1 LSEECELKKSYE
13 AGEKEGVHGFKGK
26 RQIGKEVEQM
36 KKIISLVLAAAM
48 MLVVVGCGGGDQ
60 AKKDGSG
67 SGAKGDKQITM
78 GFSQIGAESE
88 WRTANTESIKQ
99 AAKDAGVN
107 LQFSDAQQKQEN
119 QIKAIRSFIAQGVD
133 IIAFVPIVET
143 GWDTVL
149 KEAKD
154 AKIPVIVVDRDVKV
168 SDDSLYVAKIGT
180 DSVAEGKKV
189 FQWIDEYMAKNNK
202 KPRSGDKFN
211 IVELEGTVGSSV
223 AIRRQEG
230 FKDAMAASQNAGKY
244 NLLASQTGEFTRQKG
259 QEVMESFLKSDR
271 DKIDILF
278 AQNDDMALGAIQA
291 IEAAGLKPGKD
302 ITIISID
309 GVKGIFQAM
318 IEGKSNCTVE
328 CNPLQGPLL
337 METAKKIL
345 NGEKVE
351 KLVYVDEG
359 IFPADVA
366 EKTLPERKY

>member
-1 LSEECELKKSYE
+1 
-13 AGEKEGVHGFKGK
+13 
-26 RQIGKEVEQM
+26 M
-36 KKIISLVLAAAM
+36 KKIIATVLAAVM
-48 MLVVVGCGGGDQ
+48 MVIAAGCGGGGQ
-60 AKKDGSG
+60 TAQNSG
-67 SGAKGDKQITM
+67 GAKDAGGKKITM

-88 WRTANTESIKQ
+88 WRTANTESVKK
-99 AAKDAGVN
+99 AAADAGIE

-154 AKIPVIVVDRDVKV
+154 AKIPVMVVDRDVKLA
-168 SDDSLYVAKIGT
+168 DDSLYVAKIGT
-180 DSVAEGKKV
+180 DSVTEGKNV
-189 FQWIDEYMAKNNK
+189 FKWLDEYLTKNNK
-202 KPRSGDKFN
+202 TPRSGSQFN
-211 IVELEGTVGSSV
+211 IVILEGTVGSSV

-230 FKDAMAASQNAGKY
+230 FKDALTASPNASKY
-244 NLLASQTGEFTRQKG
+244 NILASQTGEFTRQKG

-271 DKIDILF
+271 DKIDVLF
-278 AQNDDMALGAIQA
+278 AHNDDMALGAIQA

-302 ITIISID
+302 ITIVSID

-318 IEGKSNCTVE
+318 IEGKANCTVE
-328 CNPLQGPLL
+328 CNPLQGELL

-351 KLVYVDEG
+351 KLVYVQEG
-359 IFPADVA
+359 VFPAEIA
-366 EKTLPERKY
+366 KEKLPERKY

>member
-1 LSEECELKKSYE
+1 
-13 AGEKEGVHGFKGK
+13 
-26 RQIGKEVEQM
+26 M

-302 ITIISID
+302 ITIISIN

>member
-1 LSEECELKKSYE
+1 
-13 AGEKEGVHGFKGK
+13 
-26 RQIGKEVEQM
+26 M
-36 KKIISLVLAAAM
+36 KKKMVTALLAVSMLAGLSAVNVMAA
-48 MLVVVGCGGGDQ
+48 D
-60 AKKDGSG
+60 D
-67 SGAKGDKQITM
+67 DTITV
-78 GFSQIGAESE
+78 GFSQVGAESD
-88 WRTANTESIKQ
+88 WRTANTESMKST
-99 AAKDAGVN
+99 
-107 LQFSDAQQKQEN
+107 FSEENGYELIFDDAQQKQEN
-119 QIKAIRSFIAQGVD
+119 QIKAIRSCIAQGVD

>member
-1 LSEECELKKSYE
+1 
-13 AGEKEGVHGFKGK
+13 
-26 RQIGKEVEQM
+26 M
-36 KKIISLVLAAAM
+36 KKILALVMAIMMMVVAA
-48 MLVVVGCGGGDQ
+48 GCGGGNE
-60 AKKDGSG
+60 KSSGSG
-67 SGAKGDKQITM
+67 SAAGGEKKITM

-88 WRTANTESIKQ
+88 WRTANTESVKQ
-99 AAKDAGVN
+99 AAKDAGIE

-154 AKIPVIVVDRDVKV
+154 AKIPVIVVDRDVKLA
-168 SDDSLYVAKIGT
+168 DDSLYVAKIGT
-180 DSVAEGKKV
+180 DSVKEGQNV
-189 FQWIDEYMAKNNK
+189 FKWLDEYMKKNNK
-202 KPRSGDKFN
+202 TPRAGGDQFQ
-211 IVELEGTVGSSV
+211 VVVLEGTVGSSV

-230 FKDAMAASQNAGKY
+230 FKNAMAESADGKKF
-244 NLLASQTGEFTRQKG
+244 NILASQTGEFTRQKG

-271 DKIDILF
+271 DKIDVLF
-278 AQNDDMALGAIQA
+278 AHNDDMALGAIQA
-291 IEAAGLKPGKD
+291 IEAAGLQPGKD

-318 IEGKSNCTVE
+318 IEGKANCTVE

-345 NGEKVE
+345 KGEKVE

>member
-1 LSEECELKKSYE
+1 
-13 AGEKEGVHGFKGK
+13 
-26 RQIGKEVEQM
+26 M
-36 KKIISLVLAAAM
+36 KKIIAAVLASVMMVVAA
-48 MLVVVGCGGGDQ
+48 GCGGGGGGTAQNAGGKAGDG
-60 AKKDGSG
+60 KK
-67 SGAKGDKQITM
+67 ITM

-88 WRTANTESIKQ
+88 WRTANTESVKK
-99 AAKDAGVN
+99 AAADAGIE

-154 AKIPVIVVDRDVKV
+154 AKIPVLVVDRDVKL

-180 DSVAEGKKV
+180 DSVTEGKNV
-189 FQWIDEYMAKNNK
+189 FKWLDEYLTKNNK
-202 KPRSGDKFN
+202 KPRSGSQFN
-211 IVELEGTVGSSV
+211 IVILEGTVGSSV

-230 FKDAMAASQNAGKY
+230 FKDALAASPNASKY
-244 NLLASQTGEFTRQKG
+244 NILASQTGEFTRQKG

-271 DKIDILF
+271 DKIDVLF
-278 AQNDDMALGAIQA
+278 AHNDDMALGAIQA
-291 IEAAGLKPGKD
+291 IEAAGLKPGQD
-302 ITIISID
+302 ITIVSID

-318 IEGKSNCTVE
+318 IEGKANCTVE
-328 CNPLQGPLL
+328 CNPLQGELI

-351 KLVYVDEG
+351 KLVYVPEG
-359 IFPADVA
+359 VFPADVA
-366 EKTLPERKY
+366 KEKLPERKY

>member
-1 LSEECELKKSYE
+1 
-13 AGEKEGVHGFKGK
+13 
-26 RQIGKEVEQM
+26 M

-345 NGEKVE
+345 AGEKVE

>member
-1 LSEECELKKSYE
+1 
-13 AGEKEGVHGFKGK
+13 
-26 RQIGKEVEQM
+26 M

-291 IEAAGLKPGKD
+291 IEAAGLKAGKD

>member
-1 LSEECELKKSYE
+1 
-13 AGEKEGVHGFKGK
+13 
-26 RQIGKEVEQM
+26 M

-189 FQWIDEYMAKNNK
+189 FEWIDQYMAKNNK
-202 KPRSGDKFN
+202 KPRVGDKFN

-223 AIRRQEG
+223 AIRRQQG
-230 FKDAMAASQNAGKY
+230 FKDEMAASANAGKY
-244 NLLASQTGEFTRQKG
+244 NIIASQTGEFTRQKG
-259 QEVMESFLKSDR
+259 QEVMESFLKSYGN
-271 DKIDILF
+271 KIDVLF
-278 AQNDDMALGAIQA
+278 AHNDDMALGAIQA
-291 IEAAGLKPGKD
+291 IEAAGMKPGKD
-302 ITIISID
+302 ITIVSID

-318 IEGKSNCTVE
+318 IDGKSNCTVE

-345 NGEKVE
+345 AGQKVD
-351 KLVYVDEG
+351 KLVYVEEG
-359 IFPADVA
+359 VFPSDKAA
-366 EKTLPERKY
+366 EVLPSRKY

>member
-1 LSEECELKKSYE
+1 
-13 AGEKEGVHGFKGK
+13 
-26 RQIGKEVEQM
+26 M
-36 KKIISLVLAAAM
+36 KKILALVLTVMMVTVAA
-48 MLVVVGCGGGDQ
+48 GCGGG
-60 AKKDGSG
+60 ATKSSGSG
-67 SGAKGDKQITM
+67 SGSGGKQITM

-88 WRTANTESIKQ
+88 WRTANTESIKK
-99 AAKDAGVN
+99 AAEAAGIN

-154 AKIPVIVVDRDVKV
+154 AKIPVIVVDRDVKL
-168 SDDSLYVAKIGT
+168 SDDSLYAAKLGT
-180 DSVAEGKKV
+180 DSLSEGKKV
-189 FQWIDEYMAKNNK
+189 FDWIDSYMTKENK
-202 KPRSGDKFN
+202 KPRDGGSQFN
-211 IVELEGTVGSSV
+211 IVILEGTVGSSV

-230 FKDAMAASQNAGKY
+230 FKTEMEASQNASKY
-244 NLLASQTGEFTRQKG
+244 NILASQTGEFTRQKG
-259 QEVMESFLKSDR
+259 QEVMESFLKSNR

-278 AQNDDMALGAIQA
+278 AHNDDMALGAIQA
-291 IEAAGLKPGKD
+291 IEAAGLRPGKD
-302 ITIISID
+302 ITIVSVD

-318 IEGKSNCTVE
+318 IEGKANCTIE
-328 CNPLQGPLL
+328 CNPLQGDLL
-337 METAKKIL
+337 METAKKVL
-345 NGEKVE
+345 AGEKVE